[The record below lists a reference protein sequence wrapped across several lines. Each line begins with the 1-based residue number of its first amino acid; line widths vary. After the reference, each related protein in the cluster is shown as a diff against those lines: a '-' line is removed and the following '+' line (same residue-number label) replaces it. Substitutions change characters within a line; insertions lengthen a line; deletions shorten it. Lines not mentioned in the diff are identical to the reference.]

1 ATWLNLLSPLQRDAI
16 SNKVYRSLTDTTGKI
31 VQNTNPLRLTTDD
44 PSALDMVARMMPSLS
59 TRQIINAVGDK
70 IVPLLD
76 RSSVREDQSCTTS
89 LALLNRTLETKRS
102 TNRNFRPNPQLI
114 QRWQECYSGC
124 DLSDLFT
131 DRQDLK
137 ELLKNHPS
145 PESCD
150 RLVNEVKKEYDLE
163 RTVTAN
169 KLRDVSDAF
178 GSIYRTDEI
187 SDLSDELMAELGRD
201 E

>member
-1 ATWLNLLSPLQRDAI
+1 
-16 SNKVYRSLTDTTGKI
+16 
-31 VQNTNPLRLTTDD
+31 
-44 PSALDMVARMMPSLS
+44 
-59 TRQIINAVGDK
+59 
-70 IVPLLD
+70 
-76 RSSVREDQSCTTS
+76 
-89 LALLNRTLETKRS
+89 KR
-102 TNRNFRPNPQLI
+102 RF
-114 QRWQECYSGC
+114 Y
-124 DLSDLFT
+124 
-131 DRQDLK
+131 LK
-137 ELLKNHPS
+137 
-145 PESCD
+145 SCD